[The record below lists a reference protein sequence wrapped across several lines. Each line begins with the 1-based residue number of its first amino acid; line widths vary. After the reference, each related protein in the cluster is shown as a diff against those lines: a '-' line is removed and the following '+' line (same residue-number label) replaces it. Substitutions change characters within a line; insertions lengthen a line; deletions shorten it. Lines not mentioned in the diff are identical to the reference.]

1 MAKRS
6 NPAMKIA
13 QETAHSAMFDAAGQP
28 RPGLHK
34 VLLRAVEVQ
43 RPLVL
48 ANIRRLQRRHPQAT
62 AAQLAAILERDY
74 LLAVTGGGAL
84 VGGAAVIPGVGTAA
98 ALGLSAAAAVGFL
111 EATALYS
118 TALAELHGIRMV
130 DPDRASTL
138 VMAVMLG
145 EEGTQLLSSLSGQ
158 AAGRGKG
165 PTQAWTAAFTRRVPL
180 AGFGTV
186 RAKIQTMFLRS
197 LLKTQGT
204 AWLGRA
210 LPFGI
215 GAVVGGVG
223 NRVMGH
229 AVVANAREAFGP
241 IPDTI
246 PGELQA
252 LAETTGPAALYET
265 SLDAQPGGG
274 APGGGTPGGGTQGS
288 GAPKASTKDGGT
300 FWI

>member
-13 QETAHSAMFDAAGQP
+13 QQSAHSAMFDAAGNP

-34 VLLRAVEVQ
+34 VLLRAVEIQ

-62 AAQLAAILERDY
+62 AAQLAAIMERDY

-111 EATALYS
+111 EATALFS
-118 TALAELHGIRMV
+118 TALAELHGVRMV

-138 VMAVMLG
+138 VMAIMLG
-145 EEGTQLLSSLSGQ
+145 EEGTELLSSLSGQ
-158 AAGRGKG
+158 AAGRGRG
-165 PTQAWTAAFTRRVPL
+165 PAQAWTAAFTRRVPL

-186 RAKIQTMFLRS
+186 RAKMQTMFLRT
-197 LLKTQGT
+197 LMKTAGHG
-204 AWLGRA
+204 L
-210 LPFGI
+210 
-215 GAVVGGVG
+215 VGP
-223 NRVMGH
+223 R
-229 AVVANAREAFGP
+229 RCP
-241 IPDTI
+241 S
-246 PGELQA
+246 A
-252 LAETTGPAALYET
+252 LAPSLAASATG
-265 SLDAQPGGG
+265 
-274 APGGGTPGGGTQGS
+274 
-288 GAPKASTKDGGT
+288 
-300 FWI
+300 

>member
-6 NPAMKIA
+6 NPAMKVA
-13 QETAHSAMFDAAGQP
+13 QQTAHSAMFDAAGRP

-118 TALAELHGIRMV
+118 TALAELHGVRMV

-138 VMAVMLG
+138 VMAIMLG
-145 EEGTQLLSSLSGQ
+145 EDGTQLLSSLSGQ
-158 AAGRGKG
+158 AAGRGRG
-165 PTQAWTAAFTRRVPL
+165 PSQAWTTAFTRSMPL

-204 AWLGRA
+204 ALLGRA
-210 LPFGI
+210 LPFGV

-223 NRVMGH
+223 NRVMGR
-229 AVVANAREAFGP
+229 AVVANAKEAFGP
-241 IPDTI
+241 LPDTI

-252 LAETTGPAALYET
+252 LADTTGPAALYET

-274 APGGGTPGGGTQGS
+274 APGGAAGG
-288 GAPKASTKDGGT
+288 GAPKTSTKDGGT

>member
-1 MAKRS
+1 
-6 NPAMKIA
+6 
-13 QETAHSAMFDAAGQP
+13 
-28 RPGLHK
+28 
-34 VLLRAVEVQ
+34 
-43 RPLVL
+43 
-48 ANIRRLQRRHPQAT
+48 
-62 AAQLAAILERDY
+62 
-74 LLAVTGGGAL
+74 
-84 VGGAAVIPGVGTAA
+84 
-98 ALGLSAAAAVGFL
+98 
-111 EATALYS
+111 
-118 TALAELHGIRMV
+118 MV

-138 VMAVMLG
+138 VMAIMLG

-204 AWLGRA
+204 ALLGRA

-223 NRVMGH
+223 NRLMGR
-229 AVVANAREAFGP
+229 AVVANAKEAFGSL
-241 IPDTI
+241 PDTI

-252 LAETTGPAALYET
+252 LAETTGPAALYELPWT
-265 SLDAQPGGG
+265 RSRTRQPGRAAGTA
-274 APGGGTPGGGTQGS
+274 APRRLQRRTAARFGS
-288 GAPKASTKDGGT
+288 EH
-300 FWI
+300 

>member
-6 NPAMKIA
+6 NPAIKVA
-13 QETAHSAMFDAAGQP
+13 QKTAHSAMFDAAGQP
-28 RPGLHK
+28 RPGVHN

-118 TALAELHGIRMV
+118 TSLAELHGVRMV

-138 VMAVMLG
+138 VMAIMLG

-165 PTQAWTAAFTRRVPL
+165 PTQAWTTAFTRRVPL

-229 AVVANAREAFGP
+229 AVVANAKEAFGP

-252 LAETTGPAALYET
+252 LAQTTGPAALYET
-265 SLDAQPGGG
+265 SLDAQPDTPPESGTGNVSAKEGG
-274 APGGGTPGGGTQGS
+274 PYGS
-288 GAPKASTKDGGT
+288 ER
-300 FWI
+300 

>member
-13 QETAHSAMFDAAGQP
+13 QQTAHNAMFDAAGQP
-28 RPGLHK
+28 RPGLHN
-34 VLLRAVEVQ
+34 VLLKAVEVQ

-48 ANIRRLQRRHPQAT
+48 ANIRRLQRKHPRAS

-84 VGGAAVIPGVGTAA
+84 VGSAAVIPGVGTAA
-98 ALGLSAAAAVGFL
+98 ALGISAAAAVGFL

-118 TALAELHGIRMV
+118 TALAELHGVRMV

-145 EEGTQLLSSLSGQ
+145 EEGTELLSSLSGQ

-197 LLKTQGT
+197 LMKKQGT

-223 NRVMGH
+223 NRLMAR
-229 AVVANAREAFGP
+229 AVVANAKEAFGP
-241 IPDTI
+241 MPDTI
-246 PGELQA
+246 PGELRA
-252 LAETTGPAALYET
+252 LANTTGPAALYD
-265 SLDAQPGGG
+265 SAPDLALDTPPDSGG
-274 APGGGTPGGGTQGS
+274 AKT
-288 GAPKASTKDGGT
+288 STKDGGT

>member
-1 MAKRS
+1 M
-6 NPAMKIA
+6 
-13 QETAHSAMFDAAGQP
+13 
-28 RPGLHK
+28 
-34 VLLRAVEVQ
+34 
-43 RPLVL
+43 
-48 ANIRRLQRRHPQAT
+48 
-62 AAQLAAILERDY
+62 ERDY

-111 EATALYS
+111 EATALFS
-118 TALAELHGIRMV
+118 TALAELHGVRMV

-138 VMAVMLG
+138 VMAIMLG
-145 EEGTQLLSSLSGQ
+145 EEGTELLSSLSGQ
-158 AAGRGKG
+158 AAGRGRG
-165 PTQAWTAAFTRRVPL
+165 PTQAWTKAFTRSVPL

-197 LLKTQGT
+197 LLKTQGS
-204 AWLGRA
+204 ALLGRA

-223 NRVMGH
+223 NRLMGR
-229 AVVANAREAFGP
+229 AVIANAREAFGP

-252 LAETTGPAALYET
+252 LAETTGTAALYE
-265 SLDAQPGGG
+265 SAPVAALDA
-274 APGGGTPGGGTQGS
+274 APDAPPNNGV
-288 GAPKASTKDGGT
+288 PKATKGGGT